1 MLENIYYVL
10 KQIYIPK
17 MKYIIL
23 EYTFG
28 LFYTTNYDT

>member
-17 MKYIIL
+17 MYGT
-23 EYTFG
+23 YNTFG